1 MRVLIIGTVR
11 AAHRALVELGHD
23 VVLFI
28 NKKAVLPADLDFPYK
43 QVHMFEEFATE
54 QDYADLATVLHAN
67 QPFDAISCLNDN
79 CQKQAITVSQALGLS
94 FPISLDSLEL
104 TISKDRTRNQ
114 LTASGTDDTRFALVS
129 NIDAVHDFCEQAS
142 TAHILKPV
150 NGTGSKGIVK
160 LESGDNALSKIL
172 SLGLKVEDVFPAII
186 EEYLE
191 GPEFS
196 VEALSENGEHRIIA
210 ITHKLKDPTTFIE
223 LGHAIPAD
231 LSGVEEQLIVGYVK
245 EVLDSVGVT
254 DGPSHSEVIFTANG
268 PRLIETHTRPG
279 GDNIWDLMKIA
290 TGVDLMNLSV
300 RQMLGE
306 RILNEIPH
314 DLPKQSFAAIRYAAP
329 SFGHGAKLTRVEG
342 VAEARS
348 KTGVVDVNILKNIG
362 AEIGPLLHSFDRA
375 ASVISKGE
383 SLSDALANAA
393 TGLEQLEFH
402 TCWSPKEV
410 EAS

>member
-11 AAHRALVELGHD
+11 AAHRALIELGHE

-28 NKKAVLPADLDFPYK
+28 NKKVVLPTDLDFPYK
-43 QVHMFEEFATE
+43 QIHMFEEFATE

-67 QPFDAISCLNDN
+67 QPFDAVSCLNDN

-104 TISKDRTRNQ
+104 TVSKDRTRHQ

-129 NIDAVHDFCEQAS
+129 NIDAVLDFCAQAS

-160 LESGDNALSKIL
+160 LETGENALSKMS
-172 SLGLKVEDVFPAII
+172 SLGLTAEDVFPAII

-191 GPEFS
+191 GPEYS
-196 VEALSENGEHRIIA
+196 VEALSENGEHRVIA
-210 ITHKLKDPTTFIE
+210 ITHKIKDPTTFIE
-223 LGHAIPAD
+223 LGHAIPAE

-245 EVLDSVGVT
+245 EVLDSVGVI
-254 DGPSHSEVIFTANG
+254 DGPSHSEVIFTVNG

-290 TGVDLMNLSV
+290 TGIDLMNLSV

-306 RILNEIPH
+306 SILNEIPT
-314 DLPKQSFAAIRYAAP
+314 DLPKKSFAAIRYAAP
-329 SFGHGAKLTRVEG
+329 SFGDRAKLTRVDG

-348 KTGVVDVNILKNIG
+348 KTGVVDVNILKKVG
-362 AEIGPLLHSFDRA
+362 AELGPVLHSFDRA
-375 ASVISKGE
+375 AFVISAGE
-383 SLSDALANAA
+383 SLNDALSNAA
-393 TGLEQLEFH
+393 TGLAQLQFH
-402 TCWSPKEV
+402 TCLSLKEV
-410 EAS
+410 